1 MPHISSKK
9 LDPVLLEKL
18 FNKLISIFMKAQEK
32 KSLSLLIDEI
42 LTTTEKIML
51 AKRLAVILMLSGNTP
66 QHKIADALKVS
77 PTTVVKISLG
87 IEIGK
92 FDSILKI
99 SKSERADME
108 KILEKILETIKLIG
122 YNILYQISL
131 IVPRN

>member
-1 MPHISSKK
+1 
-9 LDPVLLEKL
+9 
-18 FNKLISIFMKAQEK
+18 MKAQEK

-108 KILEKILETIKLIG
+108 KIIW
-122 YNILYQISL
+122 NILTAGGFMPPKVGRKYWKKYSKQS
-131 IVPRN
+131 N